1 MSRVANGGSGERGG
15 AGGAAGG
22 RCASAPRVLAA
33 VRLLL
38 SEENSSSSSSSSSSS
53 PFPLSSEL
61 KAHLASCASCAAEAA
76 ALDPTL
82 VFAPLAASVSPEPP
96 LADRRPAP
104 PVAEDARLVADAV
117 LDEVRRRARVSTGAP
132 RAAAPAVWRHRRL
145 AQAAALV
152 GFTAGL
158 AGLVRW
164 EVARPRGAPVTV
176 AQASP
181 TPPAAAPM
189 PFDAPARPL
198 IESVRSPN
206 VRVYEF
212 AAASPGEPAVVF
224 VANPNADL

>member
-1 MSRVANGGSGERGG
+1 MSRVANGGSGEQ
-15 AGGAAGG
+15 GG
-22 RCASAPRVLAA
+22 RTADAAPRLPRVLAA
-33 VRLLL
+33 VRLSL
-38 SEENSSSSSSSSSSS
+38 SEENSSSSSSSSSSLPS
-53 PFPLSSEL
+53 LSSEL

-76 ALDPTL
+76 ALDPTVL
-82 VFAPLAASVSPEPP
+82 FAPLAASVSPEP
-96 LADRRPAP
+96 ASTGRRPAP
-104 PVAEDARLVADAV
+104 PVADDARRVADAV
-117 LDEVRRRARVSTGAP
+117 LDEVRRRARVSTPAP
-132 RAAAPAVWRHRRL
+132 RAAAPAAWRHRRF

-164 EVARPRGAPVTV
+164 EVARPSSAARAI

-181 TPPAAAPM
+181 TPSAGAPDLA
-189 PFDAPARPL
+189 DAPARPL

>member
-15 AGGAAGG
+15 TTAG
-22 RCASAPRVLAA
+22 RNCPDAPRVLRG

-38 SEENSSSSSSSSSSS
+38 SEENSSSSFS
-53 PFPLSSEL
+53 PSFLPSLSSEL
-61 KAHLASCASCAAEAA
+61 KAHLASCGSCAAEAA

-96 LADRRPAP
+96 LSDRRSAP
-104 PVAEDARLVADAV
+104 PVAEDARRVADAV
-117 LDEVRRRARVSTGAP
+117 LDEVRRRARVSTGET
-132 RAAAPAVWRHRRL
+132 RVAAPAAWRYRRF

-152 GFTAGL
+152 AFTAGL

-164 EVARPRGAPVTV
+164 EVARLPGASSTV
-176 AQASP
+176 AQSSP
-181 TPPAAAPM
+181 TPPAVAPIS
-189 PFDAPARPL
+189 FDAPARPL

-212 AAASPGEPAVVF
+212 AATAPGEPAVVF